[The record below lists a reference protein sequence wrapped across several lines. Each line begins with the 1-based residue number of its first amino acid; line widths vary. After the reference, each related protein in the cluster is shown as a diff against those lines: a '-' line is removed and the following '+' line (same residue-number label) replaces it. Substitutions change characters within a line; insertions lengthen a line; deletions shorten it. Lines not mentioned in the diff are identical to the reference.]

1 MSQPTALIVGNGPPP
16 SKQLFLRLAA
26 ENTLLLCADGGANY
40 AVACG
45 RIPDFV
51 VGDLDSVKPEV
62 VERVSP
68 VRLIRVDADDTGT
81 DLQKVLN
88 HALALRVETAVLTGV
103 TGGRTDHTLWNL
115 GLLRTYAARLELRIV
130 DDYNEIR
137 LIRDKIRF
145 SARLGLKLSL
155 SPLSAPVEGVT
166 TSGLKFPLC
175 SEALGHGLRDGV
187 SNEVIADPVE
197 ILVDEGDLLLCIQRE
212 EGDAAILLGN

>member
-16 SKQLFLRLAA
+16 SKQLFLHLAA
-26 ENTLLLCADGGANY
+26 ENALLLCADGGANY
-40 AVACG
+40 AVESG

-51 VGDLDSVKPEV
+51 VGDLDSLKTGVKECVAPD
-62 VERVSP
+62 
-68 VRLIRVDADDTGT
+68 RLIRVDADDTGT

-88 HALALRVETAVLTGV
+88 HALALRVEAAVLTGM

-137 LIRDKIRF
+137 LIRGRIRF
-145 SARLGLKLSL
+145 SARVGLKLSL
-155 SPLSAPVEGVT
+155 APLSATAEGVT
-166 TSGLKFPLC
+166 TRGLKFPLC
-175 SEALGHGLRDGV
+175 SETLGHGVRDGI
-187 SNEVIADPVE
+187 SNEVIADPVD

-212 EGDAAILLGN
+212 EGDAEILLRN